1 MTYRFEF
8 DPKNKIF
15 LCRMEGPI
23 TDESLKE
30 CYWAVAKRA
39 AVIPHNIGILDM
51 SGVTK
56 MDVSTG
62 TLRELAYSEPAMPN
76 PSSRPRF
83 FVAPAPHIYGLARMY
98 QSLGEEKRPLLK
110 IVSSIAEVYKTLGI
124 EPSPFE
130 ILK

>member
-15 LCRMEGPI
+15 LCRMGGAV

-39 AVIPHNIGILDM
+39 AVTPHNFGILDM

-56 MDVSTG
+56 MDVSAG

-76 PSSRPRF
+76 PSTQPRF

-98 QSLGEEKRPLLK
+98 QSLGEGKRPLLK
-110 IVSSIAEVYKTLGI
+110 VVSTMVEVYEMLGI
-124 EPSPFE
+124 SESPFE
-130 ILK
+130 PI